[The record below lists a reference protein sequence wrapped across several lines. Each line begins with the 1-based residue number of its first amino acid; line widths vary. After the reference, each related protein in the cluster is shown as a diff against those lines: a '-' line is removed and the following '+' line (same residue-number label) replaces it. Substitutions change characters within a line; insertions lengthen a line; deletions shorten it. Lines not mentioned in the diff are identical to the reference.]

1 MDWVQYATNVAIVA
15 SSWIVGILL
24 ARLIIRWFFRPNPED
39 GIALSGEG
47 GTVSTDDVLEWDEN
61 EKPFIP
67 VKIISEHGQYYAW
80 FTGNNKF
87 IGQSDKLMDV
97 KIMARDH
104 IFKQLGLRMTF
115 DIDLNRGKKATAKA
129 SKSMKTASK

>member
-1 MDWVQYATNVAIVA
+1 MDWVQYATNVAVVA

-87 IGQSDKLMDV
+87 IGQSEREEDIELMAYRHMMKMV
-97 KIMARDH
+97 
-104 IFKQLGLRMTF
+104 GLRMEF
-115 DIDLNRGKKATAKA
+115 NHEEDPLPAKTEGA
-129 SKSMKTASK
+129 